1 MKLGF
6 NSNVE
11 VGGVVYHVQTEDRG
25 LNHPFVDTVVLA
37 GGRVVHRRSASY
49 QDLLRGEALDQ
60 AALGDRVDQQHR
72 EVVDGLRSGLLVFEE
87 PRPSAMAVRLCN
99 PTSWLAAGEA
109 SLEVEVL
116 SAPEKRPVSGVE
128 VIAFIERGDGAEP
141 VTFGS
146 QTGAD
151 GRALLRFRMP
161 DLGDDENPAL
171 VIGLAG
177 GATEASLR
185 YRLKAKPSTEA
196 PPVP

>member
-11 VGGVVYHVQTEDRG
+11 VGGVVFHVQTEDRG

-49 QDLLRGEALDQ
+49 EDLLLGEALDQ
-60 AALGDRVDQQHR
+60 TALGERVERQHR
-72 EVVDGLRSGLLVFEE
+72 EVADGLRSGLLVFED
-87 PRPSAMAVRLCN
+87 PRPVAMAVRLCN

-109 SLEVEVL
+109 SLEIEVL
-116 SAPEKRPVSGVE
+116 SDPEKRPVSGVE
-128 VIAFIERGDGAEP
+128 VVAFIERGDGVEP
-141 VTFGS
+141 PRFAS

-161 DLGDDENPAL
+161 ELGDEENPAL

-177 GATEASLR
+177 SGAEGSLR
-185 YRLKAKPSTEA
+185 YRLKPKSPSV
-196 PPVP
+196 PPPTP